1 MTTVEVK
8 RPGQKCL
15 AGCVQRPTVNKEKEA
30 KYRFKDSV
38 PSMKK
43 VKLPSALKGRL
54 GSFAKE
60 NIKNLVLSL
69 ETCRCRLL
77 PHRRGSCKSVCLQL
91 EAQTLVLHSEVL
103 FTSFDTKLPI
113 KLA

>member
-1 MTTVEVK
+1 MEVK

-91 EAQTLVLHSEVL
+91 EVNVGRGEPAS
-103 FTSFDTKLPI
+103 TKCPQSQNGFLWS
-113 KLA
+113 